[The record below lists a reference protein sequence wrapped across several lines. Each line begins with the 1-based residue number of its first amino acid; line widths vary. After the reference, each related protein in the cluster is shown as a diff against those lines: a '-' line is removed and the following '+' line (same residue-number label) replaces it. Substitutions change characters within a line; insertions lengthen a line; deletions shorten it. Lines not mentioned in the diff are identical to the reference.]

1 MSRMSE
7 DNSFSVTFTRT
18 EKALDEK
25 AEGDRVSS
33 TPAEPSERVS
43 GSDRNPEGSAS
54 GSRGGIEISEAQE
67 KALKKKA
74 EDHNEKH
81 GDDKGKKVNLG
92 MLKAVYRRGAGAFS
106 TSHRPGMTRQ
116 QWAMARVNAFLYLVR
131 NGKPKDSKYTTD
143 NDLLPKGHPKR
154 SGKKSFKP
162 DQARTYEWPEE
173 VRKYRLMVEGLDDD
187 LIRYKAEIPDD
198 DDGGD
203 ADQNIRRRE
212 RRTPAQRIESA
223 SRIALEE
230 VADVL
235 EQEVKSRVKTLEL
248 KTRLRVREMLRRVKG
263 PKENLIDELVK
274 AYEDAVDGGGTA
286 GLARIND
293 LLLREGIRNIGKVDV
308 RKTLRTL
315 MQERAEFMANSLIDE
330 TITNFAESTEVGET
344 IDKIARRIQ
353 QTRQASA
360 SRARTIARTE
370 SAAAY
375 HEGQIAAWK
384 EVGFVQRKHFLA
396 AGGACEFCKAV
407 EDEYGIGKKSLP
419 IDEPFIKAGSTI
431 VGGSGKTLTA
441 GIDMQGTVHP
451 NCRCDFIAAEID

>member
-1 MSRMSE
+1 MSDKPEPRDDFPNAFDM
-7 DNSFSVTFTRT
+7 VPIY
-18 EKALDEK
+18 KAK
-25 AEGDRVSS
+25 GDDDSS
-33 TPAEPSERVS
+33 TPAKPSERIS

-81 GDDKGKKVNLG
+81 GDKKGKKVNLG

-106 TSHRPGMTRQ
+106 TSHRPGMGRQ

-131 NGKPKDSKYTTD
+131 NGKPENAKYTTD
-143 NDLLPKGHPKR
+143 YDLLPKGHPKR
-154 SGKKSFKP
+154 SEKKSFKP

-187 LIRYKAEIPDD
+187 LIRYKAEIPSD

-212 RRTPAQRIESA
+212 RQTPAQRIEAA
-223 SRIALEE
+223 SRAALESVAE
-230 VADVL
+230 VLDR
-235 EQEVKSRVKTLEL
+235 ETKSRAKTMKLTG
-248 KTRLRVREMLRRVKG
+248 KLRVREMLRKLLG
-263 PKENLIDELVK
+263 PKEKLIEDLTK
-274 AYEDAVDGGGTA
+274 AYVDAADGGGTA

-293 LLLREGIRNIGKVDV
+293 LLLRQGIRNVSKVDV
-308 RKTLRTL
+308 RKILKEAMTD
-315 MQERAEFMANSLIDE
+315 RAKFMANSLIDE
-330 TITNFAESTEVGET
+330 TVTNFAESTEVGET
-344 IDKIARRIQ
+344 IDQIAKRIQ
-353 QTRQASA
+353 MTREASP

-375 HEGQIAAWK
+375 HDGQIAAWK
-384 EVGFVQRKHFLA
+384 EVGFVQKKHFLA

-431 VGGSGKTLTA
+431 VASSGKTLTA

>member
-1 MSRMSE
+1 MSDKPEPRDDFPNAFEM
-7 DNSFSVTFTRT
+7 VPIY
-18 EKALDEK
+18 K

-33 TPAEPSERVS
+33 TPAKPSERVE

-54 GSRGGIEISEAQE
+54 GSRGGIEISEEQE

-81 GDDKGKKVNLG
+81 GDDEGKKVNLG

-162 DQARTYEWPEE
+162 DGAGTYEWPEE
-173 VRKYRLMVEGLDDD
+173 VRKYRLMIEGLDDD
-187 LIRYKAEIPDD
+187 LVRYKAEVPD

-212 RRTPAQRIESA
+212 RRTPAQRIEQA
-223 SRIALEE
+223 ANTALDE
-230 VADVL
+230 VARVL
-235 EQEVKSRVKTLEL
+235 ESEIRTRSKAARL
-248 KTRLRVREMLRRVKG
+248 KADLRVREMLRKMAG
-263 PKENLIDELVK
+263 PKQSLVNDLVK
-274 AYEDAVDGGGTA
+274 AYEDAVNGGGTA
-286 GLARIND
+286 GLERIND

-308 RKTLRTL
+308 AKLLKETIT
-315 MQERAEFMANSLIDE
+315 ERAEFIANSLIDE
-330 TITNFAESTEVGET
+330 TLVNFAESTEVGESV
-344 IDKIARRIQ
+344 DQIARRIQ
-353 QTRQASA
+353 QTRQTSP

-370 SAAAY
+370 SAASY

-384 EVGFVQRKHFLA
+384 EVGFVQKKHFLA
-396 AGGACEFCKAV
+396 AGGACEFCETVAR
-407 EDEYGIGKKSLP
+407 EYGPGRKSLP
-419 IDEPFIKAGSTI
+419 IEEPFVKAGSTI
-431 VGGSGKTLTA
+431 VAPSGKTLTA

-451 NCRCDFIAAEID
+451 NCRCDFIAAEVD